1 MKGKPGVVFIVLLL
15 ASLLAIPLLS
25 GCAGGGEEATPT
37 PAASPTATVRATAT
51 PTATPTPTAPAT
63 GTPAASPTPT
73 AAATPT
79 PGATPTPTAPETT
92 TPAATPAA
100 EAPGITDTQITLGAS
115 LILGGVFGA
124 AFRMIPD
131 ATTAYFKY
139 INDTQGGVCGREI
152 VYKMEDNNNDA
163 AQGLEAA
170 RKLIERDQVFA
181 MVGNLGDDSEAA
193 AWDYINEQGVPD
205 IFVSAGTHR
214 FGTDPEGHP
223 WTVPLIPSYTVEGTF
238 FGQYI
243 SEHLAGEKV
252 AALYENG
259 PQGWDELAGLKL
271 GLDPAK
277 NELATEQSFELTDI
291 SIRSQVANM
300 KNSGATIAVLLTG
313 PGQVGQAIKEADR
326 LGWKPQWVIS
336 YTAADD
342 ILFQFVSPPLLE
354 GAITF
359 QAFKLATMKDD
370 PAVAKHYDIM
380 RDYGGP
386 APSNF
391 TIYAQLV
398 GELTVEALSRTCDN
412 LTRQGLMDAVES
424 IKDWHSD
431 LLLDEVNVTFSHT
444 DHIGLQTGRMLRIVV
459 EDGKARFEYF
469 GPLYVFED

>member
-1 MKGKPGVVFIVLLL
+1 MKAKPGALIIVLLL
-15 ASLLAIPLLS
+15 ASLVAIPLLS
-25 GCAGGGEEATPT
+25 GCAGGKEEATPT
-37 PAASPTATVRATAT
+37 PAASPTATAPATATPAAT
-51 PTATPTPTAPAT
+51 PTATAPVTA
-63 GTPAASPTPT
+63 
-73 AAATPT
+73 
-79 PGATPTPTAPETT
+79 
-92 TPAATPAA
+92 TPAATPTATAPTTGTATPAA
-100 EAPGITDTQITLGAS
+100 EVPGITDTQITLGAS

-181 MVGNLGDDSEAA
+181 LVGNLGDDSEAA

-205 IFVSAGTHR
+205 IFFSGGTHR
-214 FGTDPEGHP
+214 FGIDPQGHP

-243 SEHLAGEKV
+243 SEHLAGQKV

-370 PAVAKHYDIM
+370 PAVARHYDIM
-380 RDYGGP
+380 REYGGP

-391 TIYAQLV
+391 TVYAQLV
-398 GELTVEALSRTCDN
+398 GELAVEALSRTCDN

-431 LLLDEVNVTFSHT
+431 LLLDEVNITFSHT

-469 GPLYVFED
+469 GPLYVFEG